1 MLRYA
6 YRMEVKMRNGLLCL
20 AYVLLLSCG
29 KAENAPSTSTKA
41 SNSFG
46 ELPSP
51 ATDKQAGVSSRSA
64 IEPEQPAKTVDAC
77 MVQDG
82 LPLGITPIRA
92 VGTEPFWGA
101 RIEGRCVQYSHMEDQ
116 KGTRV
121 WTQYT
126 RNEAGEIWLGALNGK
141 AFELRLRNKPGCSDG
156 MSDKRYPYAVELK
169 LGTELRQGCAEAK

>member
-1 MLRYA
+1 
-6 YRMEVKMRNGLLCL
+6 MRTGLLCL

-41 SNSFG
+41 AGSFG
-46 ELPSP
+46 ELPFP
-51 ATDKQAGVSSRSA
+51 ATDKPAGASSRSVL
-64 IEPEQPAKTVDAC
+64 ESEQPAKTVNAC

-82 LPLGITPIRA
+82 LPLEIIPIRA

-126 RNEAGEIWLGALNGK
+126 RNEAGEVWLGTLNGEV
-141 AFELRLRNKPGCSDG
+141 FELRLRNESGCSDG
-156 MSDKRYPYAVELK
+156 MSDKRYPLSVELQMGK
-169 LGTELRQGCAEAK
+169 ELLKGCGEAN